1 MITKTDFIII
11 TLALMYVS
19 FLYINY
25 WGDNTQG
32 FDVRIMS
39 GQEEAQILSLGKH
52 QRITVQGPLGPSIIE
67 IKEGRVHFVSS
78 PCQNKQCIHSGWLE
92 KSGEVAACLPNR
104 ITIAVLGKEQ
114 RYDSMNF

>member
-1 MITKTDFIII
+1 MITKTDSIII
-11 TLALMYVS
+11 IIALVFVS

-25 WGDNTQG
+25 WGDKTQG

-39 GQEEAQILSLGKH
+39 GQDKAQILSLGKH
-52 QRITVQGPLGPSIIE
+52 QRIIVQGPLGPSTIE
-67 IKEGRVHFVSS
+67 IKDGRVHFQAS
-78 PCQNKQCIHSGWLE
+78 PCQNKQCIHSGWLD